1 MHCHLVCVAF
11 LSLHFGRFT
20 DGFRTGDKWRKTFE
34 EFIQHFAAGEQFL
47 NRYAN
52 LDTIITSLFK
62 GAIIAV
68 RRHFVLT
75 SQR

>member
-1 MHCHLVCVAF
+1 MHRLVGVALF
-11 LSLHFGRFT
+11 SLDFGRFT
-20 DGFRTGDKWRKTFE
+20 DGFRAGDKWRKTFE
-34 EFIQHFAAGEQFL
+34 ELIEHFAAREQLF

-52 LDTIITSLFK
+52 LDTIITGLFK

-68 RRHFVLT
+68 RGHFVLT